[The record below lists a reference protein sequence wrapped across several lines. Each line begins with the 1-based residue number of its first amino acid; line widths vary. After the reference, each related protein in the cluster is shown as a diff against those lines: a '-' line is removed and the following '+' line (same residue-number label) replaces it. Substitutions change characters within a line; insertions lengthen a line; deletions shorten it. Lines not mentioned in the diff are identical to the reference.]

1 MEDLFTLWS
10 ITEQQ
15 EIPSNIVMDIL
26 GAMLTMVMSG
36 SVMNVFLTQRIKILV
51 KCSTSSG
58 AFAISGIC
66 AVIIT
71 LFLIFLSWKFEV
83 GMVKFVKIDFSLLL
97 VSQFLAAALIVMI
110 GSNWF
115 FDRTFFKNFL
125 SWIGMDKKYQHQIT
139 KYRKKTTKNTK
150 S

>member
-1 MEDLFTLWS
+1 M
-10 ITEQQ
+10 TEPQ
-15 EIPSNIVMDIL
+15 EISSNIVMDII
-26 GAMLTMVMSG
+26 GALLTMVMSG
-36 SVMNVFLTQRIKILV
+36 SVMNLFLTQRIKILV

-71 LFLIFLSWKFEV
+71 LFLIFLSWKLEV
-83 GMVKFVKIDFSLLL
+83 GMFKFAKFDFSPLL

-115 FDRTFFKNFL
+115 FDRQFFKNFL
-125 SWIGMDKKYQHQIT
+125 SWIGMDKKYQHHIT
-139 KYRKKTTKNTK
+139 KYSSHKHKK
-150 S
+150 

>member
-1 MEDLFTLWS
+1 MWWS
-10 ITEQQ
+10 TTEPQV
-15 EIPSNIVMDIL
+15 ISSNIVMDIL
-26 GAMLTMVMSG
+26 GALLTMVMSG

-71 LFLIFLSWKFEV
+71 LFLIFLSWKLEV
-83 GMVKFVKIDFSLLL
+83 GMFKFAKFGLSPLLI
-97 VSQFLAAALIVMI
+97 SQFLAASLIVMI

-115 FDRTFFKNFL
+115 FDRKFFKNFL
-125 SWIGMDKKYQHQIT
+125 SWIGMNKKYQHHIT
-139 KYRKKTTKNTK
+139 KYSRHKNRK

>member
-1 MEDLFTLWS
+1 MWWS
-10 ITEQQ
+10 TTKPQVIS
-15 EIPSNIVMDIL
+15 SNIVMDIL
-26 GAMLTMVMSG
+26 GALLTMVMSG

-71 LFLIFLSWKFEV
+71 LFLIFLSWKLEV
-83 GMVKFVKIDFSLLL
+83 GMFKFTKFELSPFL
-97 VSQFLAAALIVMI
+97 VSQFLAEALIIMI

-115 FDRTFFKNFL
+115 FDRQFFKNFL
-125 SWIGMDKKYQHQIT
+125 SWIGMDKKYQHQVT
-139 KYRKKTTKNTK
+139 KYRKKTTKNIK

>member
-1 MEDLFTLWS
+1 MEDLFTWWS
-10 ITEQQ
+10 MTEPQ
-15 EIPSNIVMDIL
+15 EISSTIVMDIL
-26 GAMLTMVMSG
+26 GALLTMVMSG

-66 AVIIT
+66 AIVIT
-71 LFLIFLSWKFEV
+71 AVLIFLSWTLEV
-83 GMVKFVKIDFSLLL
+83 GMFKFTKFDFSSLL
-97 VSQFLAAALIVMI
+97 VSQFLAASLIVMI

-115 FDRTFFKNFL
+115 FDRQFFKNFL

-139 KYRKKTTKNTK
+139 KYRKKTTKK
-150 S
+150 